1 MTNEDLNTTENVEV
15 NISAVEAVNEEQLT
29 TQMELP
35 LEQAEQP
42 KPKRT
47 TKKAKKEIEI
57 EVEKEDTTSE
67 IEKLREMLK
76 AVEAER
82 DKLVTECASLND
94 TVKNL
99 QEEVKIT
106 PKKLA
111 KVVQD
116 MGIAPLPISRENT
129 QKMTIEAYNAMSD
142 SQRREWQRKNRS
154 DYLDMMHSVKIGK

>member
-35 LEQAEQP
+35 LEQTEQP

-82 DKLVTECASLND
+82 DKLVTECTSLND

>member
-15 NISAVEAVNEEQLT
+15 NISAVEAVNEELLA

-82 DKLVTECASLND
+82 DKLVTECTSLND

>member
-1 MTNEDLNTTENVEV
+1 MTNEDLNVTENVEM
-15 NISAVEAVNEEQLT
+15 NEVQETEQNT

-35 LEQAEQP
+35 LEQTEQP
-42 KPKRT
+42 KPKRS
-47 TKKAKKEIEI
+47 TKKTKKEVEI
-57 EVEKEDTTSE
+57 EVEKEDTASE

-76 AVEAER
+76 SVEAER
-82 DKLVTECASLND
+82 DKLATECTSLND

-116 MGIAPLPISRENT
+116 MGIAPLPISRENA
-129 QKMTIEAYNAMSD
+129 QKMTIESYNAMSD
-142 SQRREWQRKNRS
+142 SQRREWQRKNRT
-154 DYLDMMHSVKIGK
+154 DYLEMMHSVKIGK

>member
-1 MTNEDLNTTENVEV
+1 MTNEDLNATENVEV

-82 DKLVTECASLND
+82 DKLVTECSSLND

-116 MGIAPLPISRENT
+116 MGIAPLPISRENA
-129 QKMTIEAYNAMSD
+129 QKMTIENYNAMSD
-142 SQRREWQRKNRS
+142 SQRREWQRKNRA
-154 DYLDMMHSVKIGK
+154 DYLEMMHSVKIGK